1 MDEKEIGKRIKEVR
15 IKKNMTQKEL
25 AEASKIDATSI
36 SRYETGVQMPNLST
50 LAFIASSLET
60 SLDYLVFG
68 NGNEF
73 KVYKKNSQ
81 SAEERIFEG
90 IATLI
95 EEYVFEC
102 YDEYDGGTHIILS
115 DNYNSYKQFIE
126 QYKNLKNFKGLIGKN
141 FEDARAELIKSYAQ
155 QLKNEIQAS
164 INELP
169 F

>member
-50 LAFIASSLET
+50 LVFIASSLET

-68 NGNEF
+68 NGSEF
-73 KVYKKNSQ
+73 KAYKKDSRSN
-81 SAEERIFEG
+81 EEKIFESLA
-90 IATLI
+90 ILL
-95 EEYVFEC
+95 EEYVIEC
-102 YDEYDGGTHIILS
+102 YEEYDGGINLLLS
-115 DNYNSYKQFIE
+115 NSYISYKQFIE
-126 QYKNLKNFKGLIGKN
+126 QYKNLKNLKGLIGKN

-164 INELP
+164 IDELP